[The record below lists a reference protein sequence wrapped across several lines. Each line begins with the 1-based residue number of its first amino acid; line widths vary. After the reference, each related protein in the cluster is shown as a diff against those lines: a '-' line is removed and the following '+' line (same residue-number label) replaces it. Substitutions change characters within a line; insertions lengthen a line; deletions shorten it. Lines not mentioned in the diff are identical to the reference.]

1 MLAVIARTDDIAAL
15 LIGAPGIAL
24 DTADFQQ
31 STALIFAAQVRE
43 AAGGC
48 GRVREARE
56 GLVAVFRGALGDVR
70 GVCAVVCGVRCAVAS
85 RKVADSC
92 ETVGLGDV

>member
-48 GRVREARE
+48 GRPREGVGGRGRVREARE
-56 GLVAVFRGALGDVR
+56 GAGGCGADGERGW
-70 GVCAVVCGVRCAVAS
+70 
-85 RKVADSC
+85 
-92 ETVGLGDV
+92 

>member
-24 DTADFQQ
+24 DTSDFQQ

-43 AAGGC
+43 GAGGR
-48 GRVREARE
+48 GRASSGRGE
-56 GLVAVFRGALGDVR
+56 GLVVVVRGALGAMR
-70 GVCAVVCGVRCAVAS
+70 GVCVGGGAVCGCKQHGGRLPVRLW
-85 RKVADSC
+85 D
-92 ETVGLGDV
+92 